1 MLKPAISIATKMSII
16 LATFLTSVL
25 SYLFGLKP
33 QDNVLIQVLGKPLMG
48 NVKTRL
54 RIKYNKH
61 IIHIIYQNH
70 TRFLCWV
77 LYNQYDLGRIYFK
90 NGAV

>member
-1 MLKPAISIATKMSII
+1 MTIHLARMLKPAISIATKMNII
-16 LATFLTSVL
+16 LATFPTSVL
-25 SYLFGLKP
+25 FYLFSLKP

-61 IIHIIYQNH
+61 IIHIICQNH
-70 TRFLCWV
+70 TCFLCWV
-77 LYNQYDLGRIYFK
+77 LYNQ
-90 NGAV
+90 